1 MFGLRKTLGSLFG
14 LHQIDETWFG
24 HLEETLLKADVGIA
38 TTDTLISSL
47 RKTAKTQS
55 INNAEQLKGIL
66 VQEITQLLSPL
77 ESPQNPLL
85 TPQSGQKPEVWLI
98 VGVNGAGK
106 TTSIGKLC
114 RHFQAQ
120 GKSVL
125 LAAGD
130 TFRAAARNQL
140 KEWGERNH
148 VQVLSQESGDA
159 AAVAHDAIHA
169 AISRQI
175 DLLFIDT
182 AGRLA
187 TQGNLM
193 EELKKVKRVISKVI
207 PDAPH
212 QIVLV
217 LDGNTGQNGIAQV
230 LAFRNAIGLQ
240 GIIVTKL
247 DGTAKGGVICA
258 LSKALETPMESGA
271 TSSRTFVY
279 ALGKGEGLADLEPFN
294 AQIYAKEIVE

>member
-14 LHQIDETWFG
+14 LHPIDESWFEQ
-24 HLEETLLKADVGIA
+24 LEETLLKADVGIA
-38 TTDTLISSL
+38 TTNVLIASL
-47 RKTAKTQS
+47 RKLAKSQL
-55 INNAEQLKGIL
+55 IQNAEDLKGLL
-66 VQEITQLLSPL
+66 VQEISRLLAPL
-77 ESPQNPLL
+77 ENPQNPLL
-85 TPQSGQKPEVWLI
+85 LSQSNHKPEIWLI

-114 RHFQAQ
+114 HHFQVQ

-175 DLLFIDT
+175 DVLFIDT

-193 EELKKVKRVISKVI
+193 EELKKVKRVISKVV

-258 LSKALETPMESGA
+258 LSKALETPPETGTPA
-271 TSSRTFVY
+271 FKTFVY
-279 ALGKGEGLADLEPFN
+279 ALGKGEGLSDLEPFN
-294 AQIYAKEIVE
+294 AEAYAKELVE